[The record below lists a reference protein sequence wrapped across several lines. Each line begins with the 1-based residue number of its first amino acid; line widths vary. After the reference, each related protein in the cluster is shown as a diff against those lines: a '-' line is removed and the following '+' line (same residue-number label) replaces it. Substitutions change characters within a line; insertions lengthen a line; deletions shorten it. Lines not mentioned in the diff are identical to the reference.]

1 MKIISYKTSNF
12 AGLRDVFFD
21 FVPAS
26 NILLGPNEA
35 GKTTVIDGIYH
46 SLFTPAKLRKN
57 IKQDKDFISKYFS
70 QGSDSIDG
78 QVEFE
83 IGGLRYTISK
93 LWSLSDQSRE
103 KLTLPD
109 GSTLTSQAKVSEK
122 MRSLLV
128 FGPATYKYL
137 NFPSHG
143 DKNEPLFNLST
154 NEDIKSDISGFLTRT
169 VMELDGL
176 SLENLEANINARLDS
191 LGARWDFD
199 RNLPQ
204 NNRGIDNKYEIGLGQ
219 ILKAYYKKEDLKRSI
234 RLAYQ
239 KEEAFQEASDRLK
252 AYQEEY
258 TSLKKEKDSLDL
270 VAEDI
275 RKRSNYERDLEETLK
290 KSDDLRLAMVNFPK
304 FQADFNKFKKDLE
317 EKNKEGENL
326 QSKLSYIEKRKRK
339 LDLETSLEKYG
350 QIAKD
355 LEILAKE
362 IQNLGQVDRVK
373 LAKLKDLDRQV
384 AIEKAKLS
392 AENIKVSLDIKD
404 KDSQISLKDGLGKEV
419 DQPAIGSYFKLE
431 AEGLLELEVS
441 LSDLDIKEIKNII
454 DNNYLAISQTLEGAG
469 VKTLDEFE
477 KLVDLREGLE
487 GKRLSLE
494 KDLTYSLG
502 GAKAQDLIEEL
513 EGLRAYTEDIDP
525 KEVQEAQE
533 RLNKDILTSQRLYA
547 ESKYRLEDMTSK
559 YGSVDKIFDLVAETG
574 IQKKFLEDQLNGLA
588 KLPPAFASPDEFFY
602 KKSLVDKDFAS
613 LNSAYF
619 EAKDAYNTALGD
631 LPEVSVEEMQV
642 EYGDGEEKFTRLLKE
657 YEDLSKIRDIYYQ
670 TLEESSQNPMKGL
683 EESMAGYLNKITKGS
698 ISLRSLEDKISL
710 EGRTTKNLGY
720 YHLSKGSKDSVAL
733 AFRLALVENLFSQG
747 TFIAFD
753 DVFNDLDEERKI
765 EAAELLR
772 QFSKNNQIIFA
783 SFDPYFADL
792 LDAHI
797 IPVG

>member
-1 MKIISYKTSNF
+1 MKIISYKTNNF
-12 AGLRDVFFD
+12 AGLRDVSYA
-21 FVPAS
+21 FVPGS

-35 GKTTVIDGIYH
+35 GKTTIIDGIYH
-46 SLFTPAKLRKN
+46 CLFTPAKLRKN
-57 IKQDKDFISKYFS
+57 LKQDKDFIGKYFS

-93 LWSLSDQSRE
+93 HWSLSDESRQ
-103 KLTLPD
+103 KLVLPD
-109 GSTLTSQAKVSEK
+109 GSTLTSLAKVSEK
-122 MRSLLV
+122 LRSLLV

-143 DKNEPLFNLST
+143 DRNEPLFNLST
-154 NEDIKSDISGFLTRT
+154 NEDIKGDISGYLSRT

-176 SLENLEANINARLDS
+176 SLESLESNINDRLDS
-191 LGARWDFD
+191 LGARWDFT

-234 RLAYQ
+234 RLGYQ

-252 AYQEEY
+252 AYQDNFIKV
-258 TSLKKEKDSLDL
+258 KKEKESMDL

-275 RKRSNYERDLEETLK
+275 RKRSNYERDLKEILK

-304 FQADFNKFKKDLE
+304 FQADFYKYEKDLE
-317 EKNKEGENL
+317 DKGKQRVDLE
-326 QSKLSYIEKRKRK
+326 SKLSYIDKRKRK
-339 LDLETSLEKYG
+339 LALEVSLEKYNQTINDLG
-350 QIAKD
+350 QLDKEIEALAGVDRTRLSELRD
-355 LEILAKE
+355 LE
-362 IQNLGQVDRVK
+362 
-373 LAKLKDLDRQV
+373 RQI

-392 AENIKVSLDIKD
+392 AGNIKVTLDVID
-404 KDSQISLKDGLGKEV
+404 KDSSISLKDGLGKEV

-431 AEGLLELEVS
+431 AQGILELEVS
-441 LSDLDIKEIKNII
+441 LSDINIEEIKNLIERNSLNI
-454 DNNYLAISQTLEGAG
+454 NQTLKDLSLKSLE
-469 VKTLDEFE
+469 EFE
-477 KLVDLREGLE
+477 RVLVIREGLE
-487 GKRLSLE
+487 GKKISLE

-502 GAKAQDLIEEL
+502 GADLKDLKEEL
-513 EGLRAYTEDIDP
+513 EGLRAYTEDIDL

-533 RLNKDILTSQRLYA
+533 ILNNHILNSQRLYSEA
-547 ESKYRLEDMTSK
+547 KYRFEDMAK
-559 YGSVDKIFDLVAETG
+559 RYGSVDKIFDLVAETS
-574 IQKKFLEDQLNGLA
+574 IQRKSLEDKLDGLA
-588 KLPPAFASPDEFFY
+588 KLPQGFASPDDFFY

-631 LPEVSVEEMQV
+631 LPEVSVEEMQI
-642 EYGDGEEKFTRLLKE
+642 EYADAEEDFNRLLKE
-657 YEDLSKIRDIYYQ
+657 HEDLSYIRDVYYQ

-683 EESMAGYLNKITKGS
+683 EESMAAYLNKITKGS
-698 ISLRSLEDKISL
+698 ISLRSLEDRISL

-753 DVFNDLDEERKI
+753 DVFNDLDEGRKI

-772 QFSKNNQIIFA
+772 QFSKGNQIIFA

-797 IPVG
+797 IQVG